1 MFGQTDL
8 LADIIAPKLQSMVGK
23 FLQMKEELI
32 NLKKSSDMTIQA
44 EAEALMADQDKYQ
57 AQMDKVTEN
66 INRIKAGNWAMEDI
80 IAVAPFFYNID
91 KHNKNVEALKQAA
104 AGIPVE
110 EKMNWMIPGAIV
122 ALGLYVFLRPNK
134 RR

>member
-1 MFGQTDL
+1 MFGQTEA

-23 FLQMKEELI
+23 FLQMKEELV
-32 NLKKSSDMTIQA
+32 NLKKSSDITIQA
-44 EAEALMADQDKYQ
+44 EAEALMQDQDKYQ

-66 INRIKAGNWAMEDI
+66 INRIKAGNWTMADI

-91 KHNKNVEALKQAA
+91 KHNKNVEALKQEASGTVPEA
-104 AGIPVE
+104 
-110 EKMNWMIPGAIV
+110 KMNWMIPGAIV
-122 ALGLYVFLRPNK
+122 ALGLFLFSRSK

>member
-1 MFGQTDL
+1 MFGQTDA

-32 NLKKSSDMTIQA
+32 NLKKSSDVTIQA

-57 AQMDKVTEN
+57 AQMDSITGN
-66 INRIKAGNWAMEDI
+66 INRIKAGNWTMEDI
-80 IAVAPFFYNID
+80 VKVAPFFYNID

-122 ALGLYVFLRPNK
+122 ALGLFFVIRK